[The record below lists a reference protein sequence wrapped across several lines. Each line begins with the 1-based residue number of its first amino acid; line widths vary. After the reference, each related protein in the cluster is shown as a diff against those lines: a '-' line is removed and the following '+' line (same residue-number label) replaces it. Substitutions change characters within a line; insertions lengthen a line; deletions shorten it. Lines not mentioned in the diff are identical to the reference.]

1 MPNNHKQPV
10 YLVIRYDDYG
20 AAYLPSCAARF
31 SVEQMI
37 DREVSARGW
46 SWLCGITPRQSVDPH
61 NVHEQRTVSLEEDAA
76 RIQLIRRSVADGVC
90 EPAVHGLTHHTW
102 KQLPRYGTEFSGLP
116 IEQQFTILQTAK
128 RETEEVVQ
136 RPVHVLIPP
145 WNSFDEGTVRAAAKV
160 GFEVLSGSVRTFL
173 RTEPPTRLVPATV
186 EPFHLRQIM
195 DRGQRFPNGSV
206 IVLLLH
212 ATDFVTVDERIGYLR
227 EADFGPL
234 LDRAVATLGMEVVPI
249 AGVPGLIGPDLER
262 RVERAVRL
270 FGQFDSLAAM
280 PILGRRF
287 QRWMLPYVSA
297 LPPSTRGATI
307 RVTVATAIGL
317 WFALVIAAAIV
328 PALLVGGV
336 IADGAL
342 RSAAWSLLA
351 LGGMILTGYSGRN
364 AVLKRFRSQWG
375 GGEVGLRTWTGVVSG
390 CAFMASGVARL
401 VMG

>member
-1 MPNNHKQPV
+1 MPNNQKQPV

-31 SVEQMI
+31 SVEQTI
-37 DREVSARGW
+37 DLEVGARGW

-61 NVHEQRTVSLEEDAA
+61 NVHEQRTVSLEEDSA

-116 IEQQFTILQTAK
+116 IEQQLTILQTAK
-128 RETEEVVQ
+128 REVEEAVQ
-136 RPVHVLIPP
+136 RNVGVLVPP
-145 WNSFDEGTVRAAAKV
+145 WNSFDEGTVRAAAKA
-160 GFEVLSGSVRTFL
+160 GFEVLSGSVRTFF
-173 RTEPPTRLVPATV
+173 RTEPPTRLVPATG

-212 ATDFVTVDERIGYLR
+212 ATDFVIVDERIGYLR

-234 LDRAVATLGMEVVPI
+234 LDRAVETLGMEVVPI
-249 AGVPGLIGPDLER
+249 ARVPRLIGRDLER
-262 RVERAVRL
+262 RVERAVKL
-270 FGQFDSLAAM
+270 YGQFESLAALPM
-280 PILGRRF
+280 FGGRF
-287 QRWMLPYVSA
+287 QQWMLPHISA
-297 LPPSTRGATI
+297 LPPSARGTRI
-307 RVTVATAIGL
+307 RLTVAGVVGL
-317 WFALVIAAAIV
+317 WFAVVIGAAIL

-336 IADGAL
+336 IVDSAL
-342 RSAAWSLLA
+342 RSAAWSVLA
-351 LGGMILTGYSGRN
+351 LGGVILTGYSGRN

-375 GGEVGLRTWTGVVSG
+375 GQEIGLRTWTGLVSG
-390 CAFMASGVARL
+390 CALVASGVFRWIA
-401 VMG
+401 G